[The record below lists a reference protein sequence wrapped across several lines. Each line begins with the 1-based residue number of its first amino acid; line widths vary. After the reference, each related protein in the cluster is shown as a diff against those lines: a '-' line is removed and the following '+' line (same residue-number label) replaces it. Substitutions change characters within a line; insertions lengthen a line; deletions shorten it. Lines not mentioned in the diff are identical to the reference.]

1 MIKTEQFVIR
11 TIEENDVEFL
21 HSMNSQEFRG
31 DFEEFQFE
39 SKCSLTTQYH
49 KDGFCSD
56 TFQMLVVE
64 SLDKKPLGFI
74 YLNFIRVGF
83 IRIGIVL
90 CENCRGMGLGKQ
102 ITKTIVHHLFDNY
115 TVVRMEADTD
125 IDNLPA
131 QKVLE
136 GAGFVKEGV
145 LRNYRYHHGKYH
157 DSFIYSIIK

>member
-31 DFEEFQFE
+31 DFEEFRFE
-39 SKCSLTTQYH
+39 SKYSLTTQYH

-64 SLDKKPLGFI
+64 SLDKKPLGLI
-74 YLNFIRVGF
+74 YLNF
-83 IRIGIVL
+83 
-90 CENCRGMGLGKQ
+90 K
-102 ITKTIVHHLFDNY
+102 
-115 TVVRMEADTD
+115 
-125 IDNLPA
+125 
-131 QKVLE
+131 KVLE